1 MITGT
6 SQADVAILVIPASK
20 GEFEAGISKE
30 GQTKEHALLA
40 FTLGLKQVIVQLI
53 KWTIQ
58 NPHNP
63 NKDKR
68 K

>member
-40 FTLGLKQVIVQLI
+40 FTLGLKQVICAV
-53 KWTIQ
+53 
-58 NPHNP
+58 
-63 NKDKR
+63 NKMDNSEPP
-68 K
+68 